1 MVGGG
6 VVADIAKHSSLHQA
20 RDNASKTQSL
30 MNRFK
35 REFTEVKLKTNFQI
49 EMDGFT
55 KVADFFFNGF
65 LMGFLVQS
73 KINASYDDISSV
85 KRQVSQVLS
94 QLSSMKNKV
103 ESDIISKQVELETF
117 IHQA

>member
-35 REFTEVKLKTNFQI
+35 RELTEVKLKTNFQI

-65 LMGFLVQS
+65 LVQS
-73 KINASYDDISSV
+73 KINASYDDSSSV

>member
-1 MVGGG
+1 
-6 VVADIAKHSSLHQA
+6 
-20 RDNASKTQSL
+20 
-30 MNRFK
+30 
-35 REFTEVKLKTNFQI
+35 
-49 EMDGFT
+49 
-55 KVADFFFNGF
+55 
-65 LMGFLVQS
+65 MGFLVQS

>member
-1 MVGGG
+1 
-6 VVADIAKHSSLHQA
+6 
-20 RDNASKTQSL
+20 

-35 REFTEVKLKTNFQI
+35 RELTEVKLKTNFQI